1 MKMNAR
7 SSITL
12 PRQEFA
18 LVERLKRRTGEK
30 SNVAVVRRALRLL
43 QETTDREQLREAFRT
58 ASVATRASSE
68 AALRELD
75 HLTDEGLDE

>member
-12 PRQEFA
+12 PRQELA
-18 LVERLKRRTGEK
+18 LVERLKRRTGDK

-43 QETTDREQLREAFRT
+43 QETTERERLREAFRT
-58 ASVATRASSE
+58 ASLATRVSTE
-68 AALRELD
+68 AELRELD
-75 HLTDEGLDE
+75 HLTAEGLDE